1 MYKIYDNYGN
11 DLVKVTFIDWDQV
24 SSSLCQKTVFS
35 YKEFRKF
42 DENIDKTNAL
52 IKETGLKV
60 VRVSD

>member
-11 DLVKVTFIDWDQV
+11 DLAKVTFIDWDQV

-60 VRVSD
+60 VRASD